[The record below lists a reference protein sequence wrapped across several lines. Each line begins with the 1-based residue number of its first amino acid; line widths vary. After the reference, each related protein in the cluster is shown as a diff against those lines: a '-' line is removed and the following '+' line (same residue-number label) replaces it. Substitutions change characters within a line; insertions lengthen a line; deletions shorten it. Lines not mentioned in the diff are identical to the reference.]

1 MDRTKGK
8 ELIERRARSR
18 QSRSKKDLWWGRTR
32 SPSLLESLYS
42 LVGGNQ
48 RWPGLLHYLSSDS
61 GVTMDLQQYEHL
73 VFRPGLVFSFLFSSR
88 SPHIDTRTNQPN
100 ETAKLNIYI
109 YTVIRRAIVSVLNI
123 PGGFRLPTIS
133 GLRPFRSLEGKKR
146 VQKIQRD
153 FLLSNKKL
161 ELGQRWNNRW
171 IIFANVCYYLLF
183 LPGVGRRGWMEIA

>member
-73 VFRPGLVFSFLFSSR
+73 VFRPSLVFSFLFSSR

-109 YTVIRRAIVSVLNI
+109 YGNTACHCIGFKYPRGVSSSNHFRPTTV
-123 PGGFRLPTIS
+123 PIS
-133 GLRPFRSLEGKKR
+133 
-146 VQKIQRD
+146 
-153 FLLSNKKL
+153 
-161 ELGQRWNNRW
+161 
-171 IIFANVCYYLLF
+171 
-183 LPGVGRRGWMEIA
+183 